1 MAVISRPH
9 AGGHSADF
17 SGLATGLFYLAMA
30 IAAIVI
36 AVPAAIATVG

>member
-9 AGGHSADF
+9 IAHHSA
-17 SGLATGLFYLAMA
+17 GLDSVMRGLFYLAMA
-30 IAAIVI
+30 IGAIAV